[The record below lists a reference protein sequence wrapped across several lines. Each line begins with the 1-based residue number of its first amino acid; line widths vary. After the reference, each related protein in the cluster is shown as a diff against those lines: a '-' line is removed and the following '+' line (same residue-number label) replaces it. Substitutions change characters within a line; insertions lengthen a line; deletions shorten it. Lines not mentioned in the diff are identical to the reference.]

1 MEHPKR
7 NLGFSVDPGLIQDI
21 AREKYKKGDLAG
33 AIRFIAGCISCDG
46 KNEWETK
53 GLALAVLEGTMEMRD
68 GAITPVEKPDP
79 ALSLDAWNK
88 ALLEKSEKDRKTIQA
103 AGDKLAFLAEELPEH
118 IRKAADLGWVN
129 GVQDGAWYGA
139 EDDPESYA
147 TIFGFFQTGKNAPP
161 SANLGITGTAMVESF
176 LLMEKRAKGD
186 DYGWLFPD
194 GRFFPVEWGDHQD
207 WARKWLEKH
216 DEEYAR
222 DGSVYMAGD
231 TLCQKYRAILVHSP
245 SRGVPIATGLLAQ
258 GLTKAQKDFLWQYY
272 IDRDLPEEAAKI
284 YPKEEN

>member
-1 MEHPKR
+1 
-7 NLGFSVDPGLIQDI
+7 
-21 AREKYKKGDLAG
+21 
-33 AIRFIAGCISCDG
+33 
-46 KNEWETK
+46 
-53 GLALAVLEGTMEMRD
+53 
-68 GAITPVEKPDP
+68 
-79 ALSLDAWNK
+79 
-88 ALLEKSEKDRKTIQA
+88 
-103 AGDKLAFLAEELPEH
+103 
-118 IRKAADLGWVN
+118 
-129 GVQDGAWYGA
+129 
-139 EDDPESYA
+139 
-147 TIFGFFQTGKNAPP
+147 
-161 SANLGITGTAMVESF
+161 MVESF